1 MGIEGIVT
9 RTMSERDAVGCPVCS
24 GDQRAAVL
32 TMHGYV
38 VVRCE
43 SCGTQYV
50 HPMPG
55 AEELR
60 AHYQDP
66 GYFSGADEQGY
77 RDYDAMRR
85 ALVPLFRGRLD
96 EIERAVGEAGSLLDF
111 GCAAGYFL
119 ELARERGW
127 RISGVELAEDMAARA
142 AAALGIDV
150 ALSLESLAE
159 GDFDV
164 VTLWDVLEHLPE
176 PLTVLRDLRGRLK
189 PGGLL
194 ALSTPNAGHWQAGR
208 DPDNWIHYRP
218 PSHLVYFTAC
228 SLEDALV
235 RAGFERVTVRRCAPL
250 PPLPHWLQRL
260 SRPLERSLGTGQAR
274 HWLPALLAWRAVRAI
289 GWGWQKVAFPA
300 DDVFATLEVYAHRPS

>member
-1 MGIEGIVT
+1 MG
-9 RTMSERDAVGCPVCS
+9 ERVAIGCPLC
-24 GDQRAAVL
+24 DETERAVVL
-32 TMHGYV
+32 TKYGYV
-38 VVRCE
+38 VVRCTR
-43 SCGTQYV
+43 CGTQYV

-77 RDYDAMRR
+77 RDYDALRR
-85 ALVPLFRGRLD
+85 ALVPLFRRRLD
-96 EIERAVGEAGSLLDF
+96 DIGRAVGKPGSLLDF

-119 ELARERGW
+119 TLARERGW
-127 RISGVELAEDMAARA
+127 RISGIELAADMAERA
-142 AAALGIDV
+142 SAALGIDV
-150 ALSLESLAE
+150 AVSLESLAE

-176 PLTVLRDLRGRLK
+176 PLAVLCDLRGRLK
-189 PGGLL
+189 PGGMLT
-194 ALSTPNAGHWQAGR
+194 LSTPNAGHWQAGR

-250 PPLPHWLQRL
+250 PPLPRWLQRL
-260 SRPLERSLGTGQAR
+260 SRPLERDLSAGQAR
-274 HWLPALLAWRAVRAI
+274 HWLPALLVWRAIRVI
-289 GWGWQKVAFPA
+289 GWGWQKVVYPA
-300 DDVFATLEVYAHRPS
+300 DDVFATLEAYAFNSL